1 MKPQGEDI
9 GRNLY
14 DIVPGSDFLD
24 MTPKAPAPKLKQKE
38 KDKLDYIK
46 MSNFCTL
53 QDEILTE

>member
-1 MKPQGEDI
+1 LQTKSYKILRKKPREQLQDI
-9 GRNLY
+9 GF
-14 DIVPGSDFLD
+14 GSDFLD

-53 QDEILTE
+53 